1 MINPGDQISAN
12 LSRVREQVAA
22 ATRRSGRSDDAVKLV
37 AVTKYVSAHLTRS
50 LVEAGCHLL
59 GESRPQQLWEKS
71 KELASLPIS
80 WHMIGHLQR
89 NKLKRTLPVVS
100 LLQSV
105 DSLRL
110 LKSVQTWA
118 IENQQKVAILI
129 EVNIS
134 RDAEKHG
141 FAPDE
146 VEAVVRAAHDSEWID
161 VQGLMGMAGLA
172 GGPEVARA
180 NFRELR
186 LLRDTTVRQSP
197 AGPAL
202 LELSMG
208 MSRDFELA
216 IEEGATLVRIG
227 TTLFEGVDRSL

>member
-1 MINPGDQISAN
+1 MNPGDQIVAN
-12 LSRVREQVAA
+12 LSRVREKIAA
-22 ATRRSGRSDDAVKLV
+22 AARRSGRSEDAVKLV
-37 AVTKYVSAHLTRS
+37 AVTKYVSSQLTQI

-59 GESRPQQLWEKS
+59 GESRPQQIWEKS
-71 KELASLPIS
+71 KELASLSID

-89 NKLKRTLPVVS
+89 NKLKRTLPTVS

-105 DSLRL
+105 DSFRL
-110 LKSVQTWA
+110 LNSVQTWA
-118 IENQQKVAILI
+118 AENQQKVAVLI
-129 EVNIS
+129 EVNVS

-141 FAPDE
+141 FATNE
-146 VEAVVRAAHDSEWID
+146 VEAAVRAAHDSEWLD

-172 GGPEVARA
+172 GGPDVATA

-186 LLRDTTVRQSP
+186 QLRDATVRGWA
-197 AGPAL
+197 AGPPL
-202 LELSMG
+202 PELSMG

-227 TTLFEGVDRSL
+227 STLFEGVDRSL